1 MQPSYNISSINEKLY
16 GELLLLHDIHIEN
29 KEDKTSF
36 AYGTVKKLQAK
47 PEPEHLTGGEKGPEG
62 DVTKWE
68 LVDYTGSLDFK

>member
-47 PEPEHLTGGEKGPEG
+47 PEANLPKEGDTGPER
-62 DVTKWE
+62 DVTEWE